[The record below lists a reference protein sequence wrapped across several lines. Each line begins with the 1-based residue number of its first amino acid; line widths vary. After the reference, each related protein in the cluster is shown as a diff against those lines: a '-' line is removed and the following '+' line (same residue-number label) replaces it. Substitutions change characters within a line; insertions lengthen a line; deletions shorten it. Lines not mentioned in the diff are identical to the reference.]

1 MNERDLFRLMSEIDE
16 TYILEASPVSF
27 KPRRSFS
34 WRPLL
39 AYATVLV
46 VAVFIGIG
54 FLSQMKMGSAILPDA
69 VQFNKTESEAATD
82 DKTQEASEPAPA
94 PEPSNLDLFSRAS
107 CRIFVGEVLESD
119 GKQIRIRILKS
130 YDGDLE
136 KDDLMEFLVSGD
148 SFPKEGSICL
158 FETDENRRIPEGG
171 FHDLDGI
178 DYEAIDDLQTL
189 KSLIEE

>member
-54 FLSQMKMGSAILPDA
+54 FLSQMKMGSVPDA

-82 DKTQEASEPAPA
+82 DKTQEAAEPTPA
-94 PEPSNLDLFSRAS
+94 PEPSTQDSLYSKS
-107 CRIFVGEVLESD
+107 CRIFVGEVLESND
-119 GKQIRIRILKS
+119 KQIRVRILKS
-130 YDGDLE
+130 YAGDVE
-136 KDDLMEFLVSGD
+136 KDDLMEFLLSGD
-148 SFPKEGSICL
+148 SFPEEGSICL
-158 FETDENRRIPEGG
+158 FETDENGRIPEHG
-171 FHDLDGI
+171 FHDLEGI
-178 DYEAIDDLQTL
+178 DYETIDDLQTL
-189 KSLIEE
+189 KSLIGQ